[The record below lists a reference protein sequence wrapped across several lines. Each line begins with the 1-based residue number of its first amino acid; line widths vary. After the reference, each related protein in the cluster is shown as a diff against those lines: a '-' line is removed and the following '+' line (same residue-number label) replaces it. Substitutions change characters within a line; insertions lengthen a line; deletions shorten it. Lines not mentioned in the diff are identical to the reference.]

1 MKKVFASKTR
11 LFANKDVAIIATNSS
26 EVVEINVPD
35 ETDVIESEIDIQV
48 SISDRNVIL
57 ELPDFDH
64 TEIIDYVP
72 TVNFDTRGNSLGITV
87 SQSYSYETHSDQH
100 DTVFD
105 VIWEF
110 IELSAD
116 LREKIEMKVDDAL
129 L

>member
-1 MKKVFASKTR
+1 MKKAFASKTR
-11 LFANKDVAIIATNSS
+11 LFASRDVAIIATNSS
-26 EVVEINVPD
+26 EVIEINVPD
-35 ETDVIESEIDIQV
+35 ETEVIESEIDIQV

-72 TVNFDTRGNSLGITV
+72 TVNFDTRGNSEGFTV
-87 SQSYSYETHSDQH
+87 SQSYSYEMHTDDH
-100 DTVFD
+100 DATLNVCFE
-105 VIWEF
+105 W
-110 IELSAD
+110 IELSAE